1 MEINGVYQCGY
12 ITWQAS
18 IDANLVGLC
27 HCTDRQTVGGSAFQ
41 FTTRVARENFHL
53 TNGELTAYVKISENG
68 NLRAIS
74 FCGRCATMILA
85 RNNDDTGLLSLRLGG
100 CEQQH

>member
-1 MEINGVYQCGY
+1 MEINGVCQCGY

-53 TNGELTAYVKISENG
+53 TNGELTAYVKIAESG

-74 FCGRCATMILA
+74 FCERCATMIRA